1 VSHGSRSGAAVD
13 TIELMLDPSAFRRRR
28 EALARRVE
36 GPVLLVGNGE
46 RARNLPMNKV
56 PFRQDST
63 FLYFTGCASPGAAA
77 LLVDGRYELFLPEPA
92 ADDPLWHGSV
102 PSLAEL
108 GATHGADAVFPEV
121 ELSPRA
127 APLQPRTLA
136 VADDARCALAAE
148 LGGVPLRYGEL
159 NGDDELI
166 EAVIALRRAKEP
178 AEIAE
183 LREAAR
189 ITAAAFR
196 AALRATHPGSHER
209 GLWTLFEAVL
219 RMGGC
224 TTGYDTILTQAGEV
238 LHNHDHSQELVAGRM
253 VLLDGGGE
261 RPSGYGVDVTRTWP
275 VSGSFEPRQRAAY
288 EAVLEAQL
296 AAIGR
301 CRVGVRF
308 REVHDAA
315 CLVLARFLADE
326 GLLRCSPED
335 AVAQGAH
342 ALFFPHGV
350 GHLLGLD
357 VHDLE
362 NFGDRPSY
370 PPGVDRPDA
379 FGTCYLRLDLP
390 LEADWVVTVEPGFYA
405 VPAIL
410 GDPSLRR
417 RFEGA
422 VDFERAASWI
432 GFGGVRI
439 EDDVL
444 ITASGP
450 EILTERIPKQAARIE
465 ELVGAGPTAE
475 ALLWDR

>member
-1 VSHGSRSGAAVD
+1 VAA
-13 TIELMLDPSAFRRRR
+13 TTLR
-28 EALARRVE
+28 
-36 GPVLLVGNGE
+36 E
-46 RARNLPMNKV
+46 RA
-56 PFRQDST
+56 T
-63 FLYFTGCASPGAAA
+63 
-77 LLVDGRYELFLPEPA
+77 
-92 ADDPLWHGSV
+92 
-102 PSLAEL
+102 
-108 GATHGADAVFPEV
+108 
-121 ELSPRA
+121 
-127 APLQPRTLA
+127 PLQPRTLA
-136 VADDARCALAAE
+136 IADDARCALAAE
-148 LGGVPLRYGEL
+148 ISGTDLRYGEID
-159 NGDDELI
+159 GDDALVD
-166 EAVIALRRAKEP
+166 AVIALRRVKEP
-178 AEIAE
+178 GEIAE

-189 ITAAAFR
+189 VTAAAFR
-196 AALRATHPGSHER
+196 ATARATRPESHER

-261 RPSGYGVDVTRTWP
+261 CASGYGVDVTRTWP
-275 VSGSFEPRQRAAY
+275 VSGAFDARQRAAY

-315 CLVLARFLADE
+315 CLVLAQFLVDE
-326 GLLRCSPED
+326 GLLRGSAED
-335 AVAQGAH
+335 AVATGVH

-370 PPGVDRPDA
+370 PPGASRPEA

-390 LEADWVVTVEPGFYA
+390 LEAGWVVTVEPGFYA

-410 GDPSLRR
+410 GDPALRDK
-417 RFEGA
+417 FAGA
-422 VDFERAASWI
+422 VDFDRAARWI
-432 GFGGVRI
+432 GFGGIRI

-444 ITASGP
+444 ITAGGP
-450 EILTERIPKQAARIE
+450 EVLTERIPKRVSEVE
-465 ELVGAGPTAE
+465 ELVGTGPTAE